1 VKLGLVYNPT
11 AGSGRRRA
19 PLESVRAALEEAGA
33 QVQLFPTRAAGD
45 GTEQGRLAALAHP
58 YVAVYGGDG
67 SVNEVLN
74 GVAASGQSPRVL
86 LLPGGTMNV
95 LCRDFGIPLDP
106 VRAARLL
113 GEGIPQSIYLGN
125 ANGRYFA
132 LMASAGLDAS
142 VVHYM
147 NFRAGLKKGL
157 GPWAFAWEA
166 LRHFWT
172 YRFPPIEV
180 VTSEGAEYLGYSVV
194 VGKSKGYGG
203 WFSITRDAR
212 ATTPDFQVAVCVGR
226 NRFAYFWY
234 VLLALTGQLARSG
247 DYRFFRTSRLQLRSA
262 QPVRLQIDGDSA
274 GDLPREFCVD
284 GTTVQILC
292 PAVKAKN

>member
-1 VKLGLVYNPT
+1 MKLGLVYNPA

-19 PLESVRAALEEAGA
+19 PLENVRAALEAAGA
-33 QVQLFPTRAAGD
+33 QVQLFPTRSAGD
-45 GTEQGRLAALAHP
+45 GVEQGRRAALAHP
-58 YVAVYGGDG
+58 CVAVYGGDG

-74 GVAASGQSPRVL
+74 GVAASGASPRVL

-95 LCRDFGIPLDP
+95 LCRDLGVPLDP
-106 VRAARLL
+106 LRAAKLL

-125 ANGRYFA
+125 AEGRYFA
-132 LMASAGLDAS
+132 LMASAGVDSA

-166 LRHFWT
+166 LRQFWS

-180 VTSEGAEYLGYSVV
+180 VTGEGTEYLGYSVV
-194 VGKSKGYGG
+194 IGKSKGYGG

-226 NRFAYFWY
+226 NRFFYSWY
-234 VLLALTGQLARSG
+234 VLLALTGQIHRSS

-262 QPVRLQIDGDSA
+262 HPVRLQIDGDSA
-274 GDLPREFCVD
+274 GELPREFCVD
-284 GTTVQILC
+284 GTSVQVLC
-292 PAVKAKN
+292 PAVKDKN

>member
-1 VKLGLVYNPT
+1 MKLGLVFNPA

-19 PLESVRAALEEAGA
+19 SLESVRAALEASGA
-33 QVQLFPTRAAGD
+33 QVQLFPTRSAGD
-45 GTEQGRLAALAHP
+45 GIEQGRLAALAHP

-74 GVAASGQSPRVL
+74 GVAASGRSPRVL

-95 LCRDFGIPLDP
+95 LCRDLGIPLDP
-106 VRAARLL
+106 LRAARLL
-113 GEGIPQSIYLGN
+113 GEGIPQSVYLGN

-132 LMASAGLDAS
+132 LMASAGLDSS

-147 NFRAGLKKGL
+147 NSRSGLKKGL
-157 GPWAFAWEA
+157 GPWAFAVEA
-166 LRHFWT
+166 MRHFFT
-172 YRFPPIEV
+172 YRFPPIDV
-180 VTSEGAEYLGYSVV
+180 VTAQGTEYLGYSVV
-194 VGKSKGYGG
+194 IGKSKGYGG

-226 NRFAYFWY
+226 NRFLYFWY
-234 VLLALTGQLARSG
+234 VLLALTGQLQRSG
-247 DYRFFRTSRLQLRSA
+247 DYRYLRTTRLQLRSA
-262 QPVRLQIDGDSA
+262 QPVHLQIDGDSA
-274 GDLPREFCVD
+274 GELPREFCVD

-292 PAVKAKN
+292 PAVKANN

>member
-1 VKLGLVYNPT
+1 M
-11 AGSGRRRA
+11 
-19 PLESVRAALEEAGA
+19 RAALEAAGA
-33 QVQLFPTRAAGD
+33 QVQLYPTRAAGD
-45 GTEQGRLAALAHP
+45 GVEQGRRAALAHP

-74 GVAASGQSPRVL
+74 GVVASERSPRVL

-95 LCRDFGIPLDP
+95 LCRDLDIPLDP
-106 VRAARLL
+106 LRAARLL
-113 GEGIPQSIYLGN
+113 AEGVPQLIYLGN
-125 ANGRYFA
+125 AAGRFFA
-132 LMASAGLDAS
+132 LMASAGVDSA

-166 LRHFWT
+166 LRQFFV
-172 YRFPPIEV
+172 YPFPPIEV
-180 VTSEGAEYLGYSVV
+180 VTGEGTEYLGYSVV

-203 WFSITRDAR
+203 WLSITGEAR

-226 NRFAYFWY
+226 NRFYYSWY
-234 VLLALTGQLARSG
+234 VLLALAGQLHRSN

-262 QPVRLQIDGDSA
+262 HPMRLQIDGDSA
-274 GDLPREFCVD
+274 GELPREFCVD

-292 PAVKAKN
+292 PAMKGKN